1 MDNLT
6 SIYVAYDGI
15 SGKFQMQ
22 RWDRT
27 FVPLR
32 KLSCFMRCCPWHSN
46 QETSSNKHR
55 RLDSFKSILYRIVN
69 LCSLKINPS
78 ELKINCDQNYIN
90 TSDLVITSLF
100 AYGLVCLK
108 STPITRCKLFFMFNV
123 LCQHCQPILVYSMS
137 HVRKPWLIVIYDLYD
152 IWSSTNSVQPFTE

>member
-1 MDNLT
+1 MSHMMGSVENFRCR
-6 SIYVAYDGI
+6 DGTELLFLWG
-15 SGKFQMQ
+15 SCHAS
-22 RWDRT
+22 WDVVT
-27 FVPLR
+27 DIPI
-32 KLSCFMRCCPWHSN
+32 K
-46 QETSSNKHR
+46 KHR
-55 RLDSFKSILYRIVN
+55 QTNTEDQTHSSVYRIVN
-69 LCSLKINPS
+69 LCSLKITPS
-78 ELKINCDQNYIN
+78 DLKMNCDQNYIN

-152 IWSSTNSVQPFTE
+152 HQPTLYNLLQSNV